1 MADSAMARLNS
12 NPSDL
17 GIVRIHTEMI
27 AMIKYPIAGFLS
39 MPTLDFRPDIPNY
52 IKRVYAYVN
61 NICGRPDL
69 IVLWNVK

>member
-1 MADSAMARLNS
+1 MADSAIARLNS

-17 GIVRIHTEMI
+17 GIVSILAEMI
-27 AMIKYPIAGFLS
+27 ARIKNPIAGFLS

-52 IKRVYAYVN
+52 SKPVCVYVN

-69 IVLWNVK
+69 WCYGM